1 MVAGK
6 RLFLDTEW
14 KKCVALYE
22 NNNNVRVGMTWVYRG
37 TVVASMQR
45 KRASCLPLCD

>member
-22 NNNNVRVGMTWVYRG
+22 NNNNVRGWEGLGVPWRRG
-37 TVVASMQR
+37 TWR
-45 KRASCLPLCD
+45 KHASC